1 MKGIISTEFLEMA
14 EAEFGIQTVDK
25 ITSLVELHDQGAYTA
40 VGNYP
45 HGDMIAMLGALS
57 KEAGLEQTD
66 LLTAYGRYLFKTFTR
81 EYSAFFKNISSSQEF
96 LNGIETVIHSEVRK
110 LYPDANLPSF
120 DCSVGENRTLTL
132 DYESHRPLADLAEG
146 LIKECIEH
154 FGDPIEL
161 IREPGPSKDAHS
173 ARFILVPSRLL
184 Q

>member
-1 MKGIISTEFLEMA
+1 MKGFIFTEFLEMA

-66 LLTAYGRYLFKTFTR
+66 LLTANGRYLFKTFTR
-81 EYSAFFKNISSSQEF
+81 EY
-96 LNGIETVIHSEVRK
+96 SEVRK